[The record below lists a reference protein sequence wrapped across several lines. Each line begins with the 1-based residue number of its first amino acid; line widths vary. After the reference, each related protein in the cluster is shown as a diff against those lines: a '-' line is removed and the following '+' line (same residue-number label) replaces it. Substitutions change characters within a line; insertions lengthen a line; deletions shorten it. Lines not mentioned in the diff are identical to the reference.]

1 MGRRA
6 RMRYLAPKE
15 DGFPERPTS
24 IDFTMGGRIKASPGM
39 SDMAAYLFEA
49 ENFYVSGCDGNRTE
63 AERKCA
69 DTRYLT
75 TITDWPAGYG
85 PHGPWYMY
93 DTLLKKWVLEEQYDT
108 SEESQY
114 RRWDN
119 YMTLR
124 RLLRYRMDSI
134 EFRKWTKPSDFDS
147 SQENDVPETG
157 LEWVEEFV
165 SPTPEWAVGDVSKKA
180 RKAKKDKKKKLPKG
194 CPAFWL
200 DVDEAEMVSDHQA
213 DVDLPNQE

>member
-1 MGRRA
+1 
-6 RMRYLAPKE
+6 
-15 DGFPERPTS
+15 
-24 IDFTMGGRIKASPGM
+24 MGGRIKASPGM

-85 PHGPWYMY
+85 PHGPCMIPVRN
-93 DTLLKKWVLEEQYDT
+93 LK
-108 SEESQY
+108 Y

-134 EFRKWTKPSDFDS
+134 EFRKRTKPSGFDS

-165 SPTPEWAVGDVSKKA
+165 SPTLEWTVGDVSKKA
-180 RKAKKDKKKKLPKG
+180 RKAKKDKEKKLPKG

-200 DVDEAEMVSDHQA
+200 DVDEAEMLIFQQSPHTSS
-213 DVDLPNQE
+213 